1 MSYSALTN
9 QYRPSSQRSSRQ
21 DATIDTILWHHQAGT
36 SDDSVIAQMIS
47 GARRVSSNYTIS
59 NEGRIT
65 CVVDEEDRAW
75 TSGSVTD
82 GGRGAAWD
90 RRSIT
95 VEIENESGAP
105 DWRISDRAIDAAQR
119 LRADLHSRHRIGQE
133 YGHRDLY
140 QLFRASYPTFCPGPH
155 TVARITSGALPST
168 PIIPAQ
174 PSPSVPV
181 GQSGVDYQFGLTST
195 AVLATQR
202 GLARLGRYS
211 GDVDGIAGP
220 MTVRA
225 LQQWLKDN
233 GHLAGSYVVDGVPG
247 PLYGKALQRVAQ
259 AHGYAG
265 PLDGV
270 PGPATSAALVE
281 WAESLAPAAAV
292 RPPSAEG
299 AAWSWWEPS
308 GELAKRV
315 QRALALRND
324 RFGGVERYS
333 GPIDGVFGPN
343 TRRGVQITLAQSG
356 LHSGDVD
363 GSMER
368 DEAVGVQEYARRF
381 GGYAGPIDGAP
392 REMSWSGF
400 AIGLERR

>member
-21 DATIDTILWHHQAGT
+21 GATIDTILWHHQAGT
-36 SDDSVIAQMIS
+36 NDDSVIAQMIS

-59 NEGRIT
+59 NDGRIT

-95 VEIENESGAP
+95 VEIENETGAP
-105 DWRISDRAIDAAQR
+105 EWRISARAIEAAQR
-119 LRADLHSRHRIGQE
+119 LRADIHSRRSIRQE

-140 QLFRASYPTFCPGPH
+140 QLFRASYPTFCPGPQ
-155 TVARITSGALPST
+155 TVARITSGALSPG

-174 PSPSVPV
+174 PSPSIPI
-181 GQSGVDYQFGLTST
+181 GQNGVDYQFGLTAA
-195 AVLATQR
+195 AVLAAQL

-211 GDVDGIAGP
+211 GDIDGIAGP

-233 GHLAGSYVVDGVPG
+233 GQLAASYVVDGVPG

-265 PLDGV
+265 PVDGV
-270 PGPATSAALVE
+270 PGPATSAALVQ
-281 WAESLAPAAAV
+281 WAERLAPAVAV
-292 RPPSAEG
+292 RPPTAEG
-299 AAWSWWEPS
+299 STWSWWEPS
-308 GELAKRV
+308 GELGKRV

-324 RFGGVERYS
+324 RFGGVERYA

-356 LHSGDVD
+356 LHIGDVD
-363 GSMER
+363 GTMER

-381 GGYAGPIDGAP
+381 GDYTGPIDGAP
-392 REMSWSGF
+392 REKSWEGF
-400 AIGLERR
+400 ARGLERR